1 MEELLPGVF
10 HWTAYLDT
18 IGSDVHAYYV
28 VRARAVVDPKLPD
41 EGLGWFEGERRPDC
55 VVLSQR
61 HHWRDSAAF
70 GVPVRCQEDGA
81 RLLGPDR
88 TSQPFAFGDEPAPGI
103 VAHPVWPSGW
113 PGETALHL
121 PDAGALLI
129 ADAVIRD
136 ASGALA
142 FVPDNL
148 IGDDAKQ
155 AKRELSGGLKRLLDL
170 DFDALLLAHGD
181 PVAHGGKDELSRF
194 LRVTL

>member
-1 MEELLPGVF
+1 MEELIPGVF
-10 HWTAYLDT
+10 HWTAYRDT
-18 IGSDVHAYYV
+18 IGQDVHSYYV
-28 VRARAVVDPKLPD
+28 VGARAVIDPMLPD
-41 EGLGWFEGERRPDC
+41 EGLGWFEGERHPDC

-81 RLLGPDR
+81 RLLAPDR
-88 TSQPFAFGDEPAPGI
+88 PSEPFAYGDEPAPGI
-103 VAHPVWPSGW
+103 VAYPVWAAGW

-121 PDAGALLI
+121 SHAGAVVL

-142 FVPDNL
+142 FVPDQFL
-148 IGDDAKQ
+148 GDDAGE
-155 AKRELSGGLKRLLDL
+155 AKRELSAGLTRLLDL

-181 PVAHGGKDELSRF
+181 PVASGGKDELSRF
-194 LRVTL
+194 LA